1 MPQPSKVEIEAAFK
15 TLGFVN
21 DPATISKLLRALAG
35 SELAKT
41 NRHDTILIG
50 AAEMIDR
57 FATITRGTSGCPTGE
72 HGKSR
77 SGAH

>member
-1 MPQPSKVEIEAAFK
+1 MEPSKVEIEAAFK

-35 SELAKT
+35 GELAKT

-57 FATITRGTSGCPTGE
+57 FAEITKGMHGCPTGA
-72 HGKSR
+72 HGKNR
-77 SGAH
+77 SGVH

>member
-1 MPQPSKVEIEAAFK
+1 MSEPSKVEIEAAFA

-35 SELAKT
+35 SDLAKA

-57 FATITRGTSGCPTGE
+57 FAEITKCLTGE
-72 HGKSR
+72 NGKNR
-77 SGAH
+77 SGGH